1 MMTAPHPVQRLTP
14 ELIRATL
21 RQIQAQRS
29 SDSSPIDQQTLHLYQ
44 RLMET
49 YSIVCVGG
57 VEAQVEATQQSQQRQ
72 IQILQA
78 EADPNCP
85 QLLQQELADLE
96 RATRWRIE
104 QLRQISPIDED
115 AVRVCLPD
123 IEAFIAELTSSKA

>member
-1 MMTAPHPVQRLTP
+1 MTDSHPVQPLTP
-14 ELIRATL
+14 ERIRATL
-21 RQIQAQRS
+21 EHIQAQYS
-29 SDSSPIDQQTLHLYQ
+29 ADAPPVDQQALHIYQ
-44 RLMET
+44 RLMEI
-49 YSIVCVGG
+49 YSVVCVGG
-57 VEAQVEATQQSQQRQ
+57 VAAQIEATQHSQQRQ

-104 QLRQISPIDED
+104 QLRHISPADEV
-115 AVRVCLPD
+115 AVRACLPD